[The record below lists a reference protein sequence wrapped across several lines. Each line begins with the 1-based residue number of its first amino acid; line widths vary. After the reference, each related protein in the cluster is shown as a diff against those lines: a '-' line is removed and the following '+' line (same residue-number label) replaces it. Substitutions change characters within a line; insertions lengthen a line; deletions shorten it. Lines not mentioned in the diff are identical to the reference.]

1 MKTLI
6 ALLILV
12 TSFASHALTRSQ
24 LEALLK
30 EKGINL
36 MEVEMQGMRVL
47 MGEVSGHINAIPF
60 SKVQILV
67 TDNEAILKR
76 EIDSVDFNGA
86 QNLGGVSS
94 VRFNG
99 QYVVKRDIKATIVQQ

>member
-6 ALLILV
+6 ALLILL
-12 TSFASHALTRSQ
+12 TSFASHALTRPQ

-67 TDNEAILKR
+67 TENEAILKN
-76 EIDSVDFNGA
+76 EIDSVDFSGA
-86 QNLGGVSS
+86 QTMGSVSS

-99 QYVVKRDIKATIVQQ
+99 QYIMKKDIKATIAVK

>member
-6 ALLILV
+6 ALLVLL
-12 TSFASHALTRSQ
+12 TSLTSHALTRSQ

-67 TDNEAILKR
+67 TENEAILKR
-76 EIDSVDFNGA
+76 EIDSVDFSGA
-86 QNLGGVSS
+86 QNMGAVSS
-94 VRFNG
+94 VRYNG
-99 QYVVKRDIKATIVQQ
+99 QYVMKKDIKATIVSQ

>member
-6 ALLILV
+6 ALFVLLF
-12 TSFASHALTRSQ
+12 SLSSQALTRSQ

-47 MGEVSGHINAIPF
+47 MGEVSGHINAVPF

-67 TDNEAILKR
+67 TEQQAILKS
-76 EIDSVDFNGA
+76 EIDSVDFSGA
-86 QNLGGVSS
+86 QNMGSVSS

-99 QYVVKRDIKATIVQQ
+99 QYVMKKDIKATIVIQ

>member
-1 MKTLI
+1 MKILL
-6 ALLILV
+6 ALLVLL
-12 TSFASHALTRSQ
+12 TSLTSHALSRSQ

-36 MEVEMQGMRVL
+36 MEVEMQGMQVL

-67 TDNEAILKR
+67 TESEAILKS
-76 EIDSVDFNGA
+76 EIDSVDFSGA
-86 QNLGGVSS
+86 QNMGAVNT

-99 QYVVKRDIKATIVQQ
+99 QYVVKKDIKATIAIK

>member
-6 ALLILV
+6 ALFVLL
-12 TSFASHALTRSQ
+12 FAFSSQALTRSQ

-47 MGEVSGHINAIPF
+47 MGEVSGHINAVPF
-60 SKVQILV
+60 AKVQILV
-67 TDNEAILKR
+67 TEQEAILKR
-76 EIDSVDFNGA
+76 EIDSVDFSGA
-86 QNLGGVSS
+86 QNMGAVSS
-94 VRFNG
+94 VRYNG
-99 QYVVKRDIKATIVQQ
+99 QYVMKKDIKATIVSQ

>member
-6 ALLILV
+6 ALFVLL
-12 TSFASHALTRSQ
+12 FAMSSHALTRSQ

-67 TDNEAILKR
+67 TDHEAILKN
-76 EIDSVDFNGA
+76 EIDSVDFSGA
-86 QNLGGVSS
+86 QNMGGVSS

-99 QYVVKRDIKATIVQQ
+99 QYVTKKDIKATIVVQ